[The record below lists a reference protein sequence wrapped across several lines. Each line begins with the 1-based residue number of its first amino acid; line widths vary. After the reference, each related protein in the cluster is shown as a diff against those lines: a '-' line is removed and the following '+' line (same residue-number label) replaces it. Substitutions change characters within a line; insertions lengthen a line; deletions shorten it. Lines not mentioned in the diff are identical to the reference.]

1 MHGWGIARRRRK
13 RYTESNFANRIS
25 SMTRD
30 EIIAMIRKNAEA
42 IKAEGVTKLAIFG
55 SRVRGDNRADSD
67 LDVLVEVGPA
77 ASFSILNLIGVQ
89 HIIEDATGLQAQAT
103 MRRSIP
109 PRFAERIAD
118 DIFEVF
124 LGAADRRRAHIA
136 SFPGWP

>member
-1 MHGWGIARRRRK
+1 
-13 RYTESNFANRIS
+13 
-25 SMTRD
+25 MTRD
-30 EIIAMIRKNAEA
+30 EIIATIRKNAEA

-67 LDVLVEVGPA
+67 LDVLVEVAPD
-77 ASFSILNLIGVQ
+77 ASFSILNLIGAQ

-118 DIFEVF
+118 YILEVSEVQPTAGERIAQRQLMIFAE
-124 LGAADRRRAHIA
+124 R
-136 SFPGWP
+136 WPAKQRQVLQTI